1 MDSTGNNMTHKE
13 DERLKELNARIS
25 SGGYSALNNRERA
38 ELYALR
44 ALPQEIDVEPEE
56 EGSEDAEC

>member
-1 MDSTGNNMTHKE
+1 MTHKE